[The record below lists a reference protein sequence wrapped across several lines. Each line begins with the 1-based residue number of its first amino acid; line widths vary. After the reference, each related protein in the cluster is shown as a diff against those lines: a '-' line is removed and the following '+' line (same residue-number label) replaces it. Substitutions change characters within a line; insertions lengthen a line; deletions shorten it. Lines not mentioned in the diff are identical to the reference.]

1 AAAEPVISRLAGD
14 PRRQRFIRQF
24 IERLPHEQAAM
35 QAAWQ
40 AGDLEQLA
48 ISARWLKGSGGT
60 LGFDMFTEL
69 AKDLE
74 ASARDGEADA
84 IPPLLSEL
92 SSLAARVQSEKEPA
106 ATLTGETA
114 STAAGS

>member
-1 AAAEPVISRLAGD
+1 MAGEQ
-14 PRRQRFIRQF
+14 PPFVRRFAF
-24 IERLPHEQAAM
+24 LKWVSCLPDEQAAM
-35 QAAWQ
+35 HDAWQ
-40 AGDLEQLA
+40 AGDMEQLA

-60 LGFDMFTEL
+60 LGFDMFTDL

-84 IPPLLSEL
+84 IPPLLLEL
-92 SSLAARVQSEKEPA
+92 TSLAARIQSGEELA